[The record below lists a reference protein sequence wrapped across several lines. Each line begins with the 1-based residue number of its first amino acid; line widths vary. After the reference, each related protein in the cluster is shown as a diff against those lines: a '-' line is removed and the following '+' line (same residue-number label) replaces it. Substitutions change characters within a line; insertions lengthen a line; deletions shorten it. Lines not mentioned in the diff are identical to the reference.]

1 MTSENEGLAR
11 RFLAGAS
18 SLDDYLNFFHDDCIY
33 KVANQP
39 AVHGRVAL
47 AQAAAFFR
55 SRVQRVEH
63 RLLALW
69 CIEDRVVCE
78 LEATYTRSDE
88 QIVTIPCLDLFT
100 IRDGKIAALQIFAD
114 MAPVFRP

>member
-1 MTSENEGLAR
+1 MASENEGLAR

-18 SLDDYLNFFHDDCIY
+18 SLDEYLDFFHDDCIY

-39 AVHGRVAL
+39 AVHGKAAL
-47 AQAAAFFR
+47 AQAAASFR

-63 RLLALW
+63 RLLSLW
-69 CIEDRVVCE
+69 CIDDRVVCE
-78 LEATYTRSDE
+78 LEATYTRSDD

-100 IRDGKIAALQIFAD
+100 IRDNKIAALQIFAD
-114 MAPVFRP
+114 MVPVFQP

>member
-1 MTSENEGLAR
+1 MASENEDLAR

-18 SLDDYLNFFHDDCIY
+18 SLDDYLSFFQDDCIY

-39 AVHGRVAL
+39 PVHGKAAL

-63 RLLALW
+63 RLLSLW
-69 CIEDRVVCE
+69 CIDDRVVCE
-78 LEATYTRSDE
+78 LEATYTRGDG

-100 IRDGKIAALQIFAD
+100 IRESRIAALQIFAD